1 MGGAKKKPIGT
12 GAKNKNSSTASGF
25 NQVQAQPQKKEESK
39 KSSGGGK
46 QKSSVAI
53 DESAGKKALQN
64 MKAITAQALARTLA
78 VKISVANSFLR
89 SMETRGLVKQAGG
102 YSGHRVYQPEG
113 Q

>member
-1 MGGAKKKPIGT
+1 MGGAKKKPIGP
-12 GAKNKNSSTASGF
+12 GAKNKNSGTASGS

-39 KSSGGGK
+39 KSSGGK
-46 QKSSVAI
+46 QKLSVAI

-89 SMETRGLVKQAGG
+89 SMETRGLLKQAGG

>member
-12 GAKNKNSSTASGF
+12 GAKNKNSGTASGT

-39 KSSGGGK
+39 KSSGGK
-46 QKSSVAI
+46 QKLSVAI

-89 SMETRGLVKQAGG
+89 SMETKGLLKQAGG